1 MTDLTSFQRL
11 ELFLIPII
19 FLMSLI
25 FILLMGLNIIG
36 IEVWTIMGI
45 PFLFGSIIGSFIVY
59 FVNKRKLLYN
69 FTQLEKLFRV
79 LVVGGGLA
87 LIPLLIVQILGFFR
101 FALIFSILAF
111 MFSLIGTTM
120 VITCIL
126 FLCIQDFTQDL

>member
-1 MTDLTSFQRL
+1 
-11 ELFLIPII
+11 
-19 FLMSLI
+19 MSLI

-120 VITCIL
+120 GITCIL